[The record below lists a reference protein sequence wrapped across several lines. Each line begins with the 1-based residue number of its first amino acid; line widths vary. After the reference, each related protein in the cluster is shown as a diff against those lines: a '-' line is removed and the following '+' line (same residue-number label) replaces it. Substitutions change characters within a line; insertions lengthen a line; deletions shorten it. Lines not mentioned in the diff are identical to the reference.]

1 VLPQALMNGSPL
13 TWAESFDVWLYKA
26 TIRQANGLAPC
37 TAQAAGF
44 AAFNAVQAAAIVI
57 VGLFNIFLAK
67 VAVRLAKFE
76 RHLTVGGQE
85 NAVAFKVF
93 VGQFANTFLVS
104 RAADAGPHSRSSDWA
119 TLRRA
124 LREA

>member
-1 VLPQALMNGSPL
+1 MNGSPR
-13 TWAESFDVWLYKA
+13 TWVASFDVWLYTA
-26 TIRQANGLAPC
+26 TIRPANGSAPC

-44 AAFNAVQAAAIVI
+44 AAFNAVQAGAIVI
-57 VGLFNIFLAK
+57 VALFNILLAF
-67 VAVRLAKFE
+67 VAVRLANFE

-93 VGQFANTFLVS
+93 VGQFVNTFLVR
-104 RAADAGPHSRSSDWA
+104 RAADAGPHSRTADRA

-124 LREA
+124 LKEA